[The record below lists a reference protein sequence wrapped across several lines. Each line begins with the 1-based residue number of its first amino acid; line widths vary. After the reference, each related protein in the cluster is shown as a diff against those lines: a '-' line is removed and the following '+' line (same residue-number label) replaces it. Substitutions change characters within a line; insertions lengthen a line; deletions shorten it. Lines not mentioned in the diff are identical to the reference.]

1 MSLPIEEWKDIPG
14 YKGLYQ
20 VSSLGRVKSLPKYHS
35 KRERILKGEMDK
47 DGYIK
52 VVLCPNSYKRE
63 KRFVHRIVAMAF
75 IENGN
80 NGYEVDLIDGYPSN
94 YCIDNLRW
102 VTHKT
107 NINNPVTIKR
117 KSERSKGRV
126 FSKSTLQKMSLAK
139 KGRKLSPENIAAIIE
154 RNKIAVIMMDLN
166 GNELK
171 RFNSMKEASKIT
183 GVNGRRISDVC
194 LNKRNKAGGYKWRKV
209 G

>member
-1 MSLPIEEWKDIPG
+1 MSLPIEEWIDIPG

-80 NGYEVDLIDGYPSN
+80 NGYEVDHIDGNPSN
-94 YCIDNLRW
+94 NCIDNLRW

-126 FSKSTLQKMSLAK
+126 FS
-139 KGRKLSPENIAAIIE
+139 
-154 RNKIAVIMMDLN
+154 
-166 GNELK
+166 
-171 RFNSMKEASKIT
+171 
-183 GVNGRRISDVC
+183 
-194 LNKRNKAGGYKWRKV
+194 
-209 G
+209 

>member
-1 MSLPIEEWKDIPG
+1 MSLPIEEWKDVPG

-75 IENGN
+75 IENRN
-80 NGYEVDLIDGYPSN
+80 NGYEVDHIDGNPSN
-94 YCIDNLRW
+94 NCIDNLRW